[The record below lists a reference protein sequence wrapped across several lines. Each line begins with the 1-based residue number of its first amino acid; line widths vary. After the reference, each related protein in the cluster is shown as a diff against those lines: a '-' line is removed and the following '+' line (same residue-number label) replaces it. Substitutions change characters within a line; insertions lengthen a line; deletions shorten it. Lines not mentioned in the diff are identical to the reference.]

1 MKFSFDRPTS
11 EKYRKSE
18 AFNEINKELA
28 NLDVAAPFNTF
39 YEELSTQ
46 DTLIGLSD
54 AYMKHFKHP
63 QQRAEDF
70 LASIL
75 VNNELFEHFAKLQQG
90 IDALEDV
97 NERNVLS
104 GSYDAKLID
113 FVSRVSDLFASYG
126 NLKDNQDSM
135 ARFSS
140 NLSQLHCFDTENEV
154 EMKSLISS

>member
-1 MKFSFDRPTS
+1 MKFSFDRPVS

-39 YEELSTQ
+39 YEELGTQ
-46 DTLIGLSD
+46 DELLRLSD

-75 VNNELFEHFAKLQQG
+75 VNNELFEHFERLQSS
-90 IDALEDV
+90 ISALEDM
-97 NERNVLS
+97 NEKNVLS
-104 GSYDAKLID
+104 GSYDAKLLD
-113 FVSRVSDLFASYG
+113 FVSRVRDLFVSYG
-126 NLKDNQDSM
+126 NLKDTEDSM
-135 ARFSS
+135 AKFSS

-154 EMKSLISS
+154 EMKSLMSY